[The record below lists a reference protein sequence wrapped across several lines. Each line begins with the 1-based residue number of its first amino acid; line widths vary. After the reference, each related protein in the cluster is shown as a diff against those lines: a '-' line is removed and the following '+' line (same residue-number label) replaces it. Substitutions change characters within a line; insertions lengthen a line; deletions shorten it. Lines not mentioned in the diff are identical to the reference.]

1 MVRAGP
7 IMLTTQASS
16 NGSQEK
22 VCLLECTISRNGNL
36 SETEPIVTWES
47 EDLRKQQT
55 IVSYSM
61 TDRAL
66 KEEALRY
73 GSGFCSR
80 RERVLGVSHLNSFHF
95 DRVPDGEFYDR
106 SGGIEEKFRVDKT
119 MWLTVYEGSNEK
131 VNGCKDLGKANRSS
145 DKVRGTEGDSGTPE
159 IQAVRNENEEKW
171 EKSSLEKFSHFLG
184 FPTERLEK
192 EILIFFY

>member
-73 GSGFCSR
+73 GSGFCSKG
-80 RERVLGVSHLNSFHF
+80 ERALGGLLILFLFILIGLWRGSFTIVLG
-95 DRVPDGEFYDR
+95 
-106 SGGIEEKFRVDKT
+106 I
-119 MWLTVYEGSNEK
+119 
-131 VNGCKDLGKANRSS
+131 
-145 DKVRGTEGDSGTPE
+145 
-159 IQAVRNENEEKW
+159 
-171 EKSSLEKFSHFLG
+171 
-184 FPTERLEK
+184 
-192 EILIFFY
+192 